1 MKGESKVRTPRIIE
15 GNCSMCFFLLV
26 ILYHIERDLS
36 RGLSNIFGKIF
47 VNKKFTICS
56 QIIFELCKLHKT
68 RLASAASEPSKHH
81 RGD

>member
-1 MKGESKVRTPRIIE
+1 
-15 GNCSMCFFLLV
+15 MCFFLLV

-36 RGLSNIFGKIF
+36 RGLDNIFGKIF
-47 VNKKFTICS
+47 VNKNFTICS